1 MNTRTT
7 AEPYTFAPE
16 WHAERERLGSL
27 EGLWDPSSWRALCKI
42 GVSAGSS
49 CLDVGAGGGSVSR
62 MLADLVGPRGRVVAL
77 DSDTG
82 FLERAELPE
91 QVEIRTH
98 DLLSDEPLSETFD
111 LVHAR
116 MTLSH
121 LPQREEVLDQLVQ
134 LCASGGRVLLSEFDA
149 EGASL
154 AEPGPARDDAER
166 FQRVHDAVVAA
177 LARNGC
183 DSRFA
188 HRMPAE
194 LAARGLTEIDA
205 SPDGE
210 LVRGGSAAAEFYRHT
225 FLRLREPILAHTP
238 VDADTFDRVR
248 ERLKDPEFVV
258 LSAPLVSVWGKRD
271 ESSDAV
277 DRSARRRPGR
287 SAG

>member
-1 MNTRTT
+1 MNTRSA
-7 AEPYTFAPE
+7 AESYTFAPE
-16 WHAERERLGSL
+16 WHAERERLASL
-27 EGLWDPSSWRALCKI
+27 EGLWDPSSWRALRKI
-42 GVSAGSS
+42 GIGAGSS

-62 MLADLVGPRGRVVAL
+62 MLAELVGPEGRVVAL

-82 FLERAELPE
+82 FLERAGLPE
-91 QVEIRTH
+91 RVEIRAH
-98 DLLSDEPLSETFD
+98 DLLSEVPVPGTFD

-121 LPQREEVLDQLVQ
+121 LPQREEVLDRLVE
-134 LCASGGRVLLSEFDA
+134 LCAPGGRVLLSEFDA

-154 AEPGPARDDAER
+154 AEQEPPGDDVER

-188 HRMPAE
+188 HRMPAA

-225 FLRLREPILAHTP
+225 FLRLREQILEHTP
-238 VDADTFDRVR
+238 VDAETFDRVR
-248 ERLKDPEFVV
+248 ERLEDPDFVT

>member
-1 MNTRTT
+1 MNTRSA
-7 AEPYTFAPE
+7 AESYTFAPE
-16 WHAERERLGSL
+16 WYAERERLDSL
-27 EGLWDPSSWRALCKI
+27 EGLWDPSSWRALRKL

-62 MLADLVGPRGRVVAL
+62 MLADLVGPEGRVVAL

-82 FLERAELPE
+82 FLEQAGLPE
-91 QVEIRTH
+91 RVEIRAH
-98 DLLSDEPLSETFD
+98 DLLSDGPVAGTFD

-121 LPQREEVLDQLVQ
+121 LPQREQVLDQLVE
-134 LCASGGRVLLSEFDA
+134 LCAPGGRVLLSEFDA

-154 AEPGPARDDAER
+154 AEQTPPRDDVER
-166 FQRVHDAVVAA
+166 FQRVHDAVVAV

-188 HRMPAE
+188 HRMPAA

-210 LVRGGSAAAEFYRHT
+210 LVRGGSTAAEFYRHT
-225 FLRLREPILAHTP
+225 FLRLREPILEHTP
-238 VDADTFDRVR
+238 VDGETFDLVR
-248 ERLKDPEFVV
+248 ESLKDPDFVA

-271 ESSDAV
+271 ENSGAV